1 MNLSTGQASSGLPTP
16 APPVLPGPWRQRWRK
31 LVRAWRSHPRTWPL
45 RLAWAHAM
53 RLLVGAPGPVRVL
66 LCSDERFYTSEQQWA
81 PVWRW
86 AGGLARRHGVV
97 LCHRRIGPGHPGSV
111 RHWGQFDLIGLK
123 LGFTTP
129 QAEAVD
135 WARRLRGQLAG
146 PQARL
151 VYFDGDDDL
160 NVQWPDLP
168 GEVDR
173 YLKKHVFAD
182 RAAYLRTY
190 QGKSNLTDHLH
201 RTQGLRLVDHAVQS
215 SGPLDAACLGK
226 ISVGW
231 NIGLDDKIDD
241 LFRSLPAPRLEGR
254 SVDIASRAYVPPTLW
269 THGLRAPVVEQLERM
284 SARFRVVA
292 PRDRVGQDQYY
303 RELLDAKL
311 CVSPFGYGE
320 ICWRD
325 FEAILCGCVLVKPDM
340 GHVRTQPDVFIPG
353 ETYLPVRWDYAD
365 LAEQCERL
373 LADDARRQAM
383 ARRARDALAQALGE
397 DWFLSRFGELL
408 PLGSLGRPEAE
419 VSRGDDPAP

>member
-1 MNLSTGQASSGLPTP
+1 M
-16 APPVLPGPWRQRWRK
+16 R
-31 LVRAWRSHPRTWPL
+31 LV
-45 RLAWAHAM
+45 WAHAM
-53 RLLVGAPGPVRVL
+53 RWLAGTPRPVRVL

-86 AGGLARRHGVV
+86 AGGLARRCGVV
-97 LCHRRIGPGHPGSV
+97 LCHRRIEPGRPDAV
-111 RHWGQFDLIGLK
+111 KHWGQFDLIGLK

-129 QAEAVD
+129 QAEAVA
-135 WARRLRGQLAG
+135 WARQLRGQLAG
-146 PQARL
+146 PAARL

-160 NVQWPDLP
+160 NVQWPELL

-173 YLKKHVFAD
+173 YVKKHAFAD
-182 RAAYLRTY
+182 RSAYLRSY
-190 QGKSNLTDHLH
+190 QGKSNLTDHLS
-201 RTQGLRLVDHAVQS
+201 RTQGLVLTEHAVQAS
-215 SGPLDAACLGK
+215 EPLNADQLGK

-231 NIGLDDKIDD
+231 NIGLDDKIVD
-241 LFRSLPAPRLEGR
+241 LFRSLPEPRLDGR

-284 SARFRVVA
+284 SARFRVMA
-292 PRDRVGQDQYY
+292 PRDRVGQAQYY

-311 CVSPFGYGE
+311 CVSPFGFGE

-340 GHVRTQPDVFIPG
+340 GHVRTQPDLFIPG

-365 LAEQCERL
+365 LAEQCEQL

-383 ARRARDALAQALGE
+383 ARRARSVLAQALGE
-397 DWFLSRFGELL
+397 DWFLSRFTELL
-408 PLGSLGRPEAE
+408 PSLPQGKLDRRDAE
-419 VSRGDDPAP
+419 ISRKGDPTP

>member
-1 MNLSTGQASSGLPTP
+1 MARP
-16 APPVLPGPWRQRWRK
+16 A
-31 LVRAWRSHPRTWPL
+31 
-45 RLAWAHAM
+45 
-53 RLLVGAPGPVRVL
+53 
-66 LCSDERFYTSEQQWA
+66 
-81 PVWRW
+81 
-86 AGGLARRHGVV
+86 
-97 LCHRRIGPGHPGSV
+97 
-111 RHWGQFDLIGLK
+111 
-123 LGFTTP
+123 
-129 QAEAVD
+129 
-135 WARRLRGQLAG
+135 
-146 PQARL
+146 
-151 VYFDGDDDL
+151 
-160 NVQWPDLP
+160 

-383 ARRARDALAQALGE
+383 ARRARDVLAQALGE

-408 PLGSLGRPEAE
+408 PLGSWSAGRRSPGRRSGT
-419 VSRGDDPAP
+419 VTSRHGKSVRRDSRVLSDRQARRARRGRATGVRGCQARFWGWP